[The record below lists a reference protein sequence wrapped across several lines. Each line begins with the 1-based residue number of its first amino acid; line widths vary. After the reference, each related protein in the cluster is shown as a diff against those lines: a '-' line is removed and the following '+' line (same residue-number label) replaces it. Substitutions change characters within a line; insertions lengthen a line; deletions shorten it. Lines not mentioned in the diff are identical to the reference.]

1 MIPTGGRPAWRLTGV
16 SMALSSVSRIEG
28 TETFIPEDR
37 IKVQSSGVRLTSTS
51 DSPQGEGEGGKEALT
66 ARKRRHGP
74 GLSCEGIEDLQIE
87 ALLLA
92 RVMDALTAVERIP
105 APADF
110 FQPQVGCDQYIIE
123 DGLQHIGGKGSDS
136 GCCCRGRFPQG
147 ARPGHRLLT
156 GRRFLFPGT

>member
-1 MIPTGGRPAWRLTGV
+1 MGDDSHKAAAGLEADERIHGTVECLG
-16 SMALSSVSRIEG
+16 IEG
-28 TETFIPEDR
+28 TETFIHEDR
-37 IKVQSSGVRLTSTS
+37 IKVQSSGVRLEHIRQ
-51 DSPQGEGEGGKEALT
+51 PQGEGEGGKEALT

-123 DGLQHIGGKGSDS
+123 DGLSFSRDVRAVSCFLSRAIRS
-136 GCCCRGRFPQG
+136 CRAP
-147 ARPGHRLLT
+147 AVEAISL
-156 GRRFLFPGT
+156 